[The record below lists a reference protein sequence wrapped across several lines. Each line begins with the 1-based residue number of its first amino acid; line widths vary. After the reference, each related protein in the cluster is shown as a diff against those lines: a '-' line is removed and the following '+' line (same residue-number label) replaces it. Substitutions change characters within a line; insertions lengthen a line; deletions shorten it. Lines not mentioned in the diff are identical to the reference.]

1 MNIDMILNDPT
12 MYGVAAA
19 ISILVAFIVG
29 YGIRYFKKNLQLEN
43 KRERDV
49 TPITK
54 TVEAAR
60 TATQEIDLETAKP
73 KLKEAPRLKTLE
85 EALRGTKTSLWGRM
99 ANALSSSPNVT
110 DAELSTLEEVLFT
123 SDLGPQTAQHL
134 LEKVG
139 DRLKRNE
146 KNDTEKLRQALKEE
160 MLKIFATN
168 GQEDEVEANAP
179 ADTDL
184 FAKVRDLKSSQGTVV
199 WMVAGVNGAGKTT
212 TIGKLASIAQNQGLK
227 TMIVAGDT
235 FRAAADA
242 QLKEWSTR
250 SGAAYFSAENTKD
263 PSAVAFQALEKAK
276 TDKIDLVLVDT
287 AGRLHTQ
294 ENLMDELK
302 KMKRVMVKIFPQAPD
317 EVLLVLDANNG
328 QNALEQARQFHKAL
342 DLTAVVLTKLDGTSK
357 GGVAVGLVS
366 ELHIPIRF
374 IGVGEAIEDLRVF
387 NPREF
392 VDSIV

>member
-1 MNIDMILNDPT
+1 MEFLMADPNAFYIASAIAILF
-12 MYGVAAA
+12 
-19 ISILVAFIVG
+19 AFIVG
-29 YGIRYFKKNLQLEN
+29 YGIRYFTRNLRQTRLRDEQLKKTGADQLA
-43 KRERDV
+43 V
-49 TPITK
+49 TRGTTPAPAK
-54 TVEAAR
+54 ETV
-60 TATQEIDLETAKP
+60 
-73 KLKEAPRLKTLE
+73 RLKTLE
-85 EALRGTKTSLWGRM
+85 EALRGTKSSLWGRVS
-99 ANALSSSPNVT
+99 NALSSSPNVT
-110 DAELSTLEEVLFT
+110 AAELSTLEEVLFT
-123 SDLGPQTAQHL
+123 SDLGPQTAQLL

-139 DRLKRNE
+139 DRLKRND
-146 KNDTEKLRQALKEE
+146 KNDVEKLRSALKEE
-160 MLKIFATN
+160 MLNVFATN
-168 GQEDEVEANAP
+168 GHGDDDETNSTPV
-179 ADTDL
+179 DIDL
-184 FAKVRDLKSSQGTVV
+184 FAKARDLKAERGTVV

-212 TIGKLASIAQNQGLK
+212 TIGKLASIAQKQGLK

-242 QLKEWSTR
+242 QLKEWAQR
-250 SGAAYFSAENTKD
+250 SGSVYFSAENTKD
-263 PSAVAFQALEKAK
+263 PSAVAFQALERAK
-276 TDKIDLVLVDT
+276 TEKIDLVLVDT

-302 KMKRVMVKIFPQAPD
+302 KMKRVMTKIFPQAPD

-374 IGVGEAIEDLRVF
+374 IGVGESVEDLRVF
-387 NPREF
+387 SPREF

>member
-19 ISILVAFIVG
+19 IAILVAFIVG

-49 TPITK
+49 TPVTK
-54 TVEAAR
+54 TVAGATVEPEAKA
-60 TATQEIDLETAKP
+60 AP
-73 KLKEAPRLKTLE
+73 KKVEPPRLKTLE

-99 ANALSSSPNVT
+99 ANALSGSPDVT
-110 DAELSTLEEVLFT
+110 DAEMSTLEEVLFT
-123 SDLGPQTAQHL
+123 SDLGPQTAQLL

-146 KNDTEKLRQALKEE
+146 KNDVERLRLALKEE

-168 GQEDEVEANAP
+168 GHEDQEPSSTDI
-179 ADTDL
+179 DL
-184 FAKVRDLKSSQGTVV
+184 FAKVRDLKASQGTVV

-387 NPREF
+387 SPREF

>member
-19 ISILVAFIVG
+19 IAVLVAFIVG

-49 TPITK
+49 TPVTK
-54 TVEAAR
+54 TVAGATVEPEAKA
-60 TATQEIDLETAKP
+60 AP
-73 KLKEAPRLKTLE
+73 KKVEPPRLKTLE

-99 ANALSSSPNVT
+99 ANALSGSPDVT
-110 DAELSTLEEVLFT
+110 DAEMSTLEEVLFT
-123 SDLGPQTAQHL
+123 SDLGPQTAQLL

-146 KNDTEKLRQALKEE
+146 KNDVERLRLALKEE

-168 GQEDEVEANAP
+168 GHEDQEPSSTDI
-179 ADTDL
+179 DL
-184 FAKVRDLKSSQGTVV
+184 FAKARDLKASQGTVV

-387 NPREF
+387 SPREF

>member
-1 MNIDMILNDPT
+1 MDLSNVEMILFAA
-12 MYGVAAA
+12 GVILA
-19 ISILVAFIVG
+19 ICFAFIA
-29 YGIRYFKKNLQLEN
+29 YFGFRSLPRKEKAKAVPGE
-43 KRERDV
+43 V
-49 TPITK
+49 
-54 TVEAAR
+54 VETTAAP
-60 TATQEIDLETAKP
+60 AS
-73 KLKEAPRLKTLE
+73 KEAPRLKTLE
-85 EALRGTKTSLWGRM
+85 EALRGTKSSLWGRV
-99 ANALSSSPNVT
+99 ANALSSSPDVT
-110 DAELSTLEEVLFT
+110 AAEMSTLEEVLFT
-123 SDLGPQTAQHL
+123 SDLGPQTAQLL

-146 KNDTEKLRQALKEE
+146 KNDVTKLRAALKEE
-160 MLKIFATN
+160 MLDVFSECTDI
-168 GQEDEVEANAP
+168 
-179 ADTDL
+179 DL
-184 FAKVRDLKSSQGTVV
+184 FAKARDLKAERGTVV

-212 TIGKLASIAQNQGLK
+212 TIGKLASHAQKQGLK

-242 QLKEWSTR
+242 QLKEWAER
-250 SGAAYFSAENTKD
+250 SGSLYFTAENTKD
-263 PSAVAFQALEKAK
+263 PSAVAFQALERAK
-276 TDKIDLVLVDT
+276 TEKIDLVLVDT

-302 KMKRVMVKIFPQAPD
+302 KMKRVMTKIFPQAPD

-374 IGVGEAIEDLRVF
+374 IGVGESVEDLRVF
-387 NPREF
+387 SPREF

>member
-19 ISILVAFIVG
+19 IAILVAFIVG

-49 TPITK
+49 TPATK
-54 TVEAAR
+54 SVAGASAETEARPAPKKVE
-60 TATQEIDLETAKP
+60 P
-73 KLKEAPRLKTLE
+73 PRLKTLE

-99 ANALSSSPNVT
+99 ANALSSSPDVT
-110 DAELSTLEEVLFT
+110 DAEMSTLEEVLFT
-123 SDLGPQTAQHL
+123 SDLGPQTAQLL

-146 KNDTEKLRQALKEE
+146 KNDVERLRLALKDE
-160 MLKIFATN
+160 MFKIFATN
-168 GQEDEVEANAP
+168 GHDDQEPTSTDI
-179 ADTDL
+179 DL
-184 FAKVRDLKSSQGTVV
+184 FAKVRDLKASQGTVV

-212 TIGKLASIAQNQGLK
+212 TIGKLASLAQNQGLK

-387 NPREF
+387 SPREF